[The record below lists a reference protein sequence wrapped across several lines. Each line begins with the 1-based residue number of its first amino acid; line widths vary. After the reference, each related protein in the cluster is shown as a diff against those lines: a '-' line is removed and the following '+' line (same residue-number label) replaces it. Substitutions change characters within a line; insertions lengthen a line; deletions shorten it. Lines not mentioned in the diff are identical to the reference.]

1 MSQLSEQTPTDQDLS
16 RRLTELAAS
25 LRELASRRSVDETLQ
40 LAVDRAAELIPGC
53 DYADVMF
60 IRPGGTTTPVSTDPV
75 AVALDEL
82 QSETGEG
89 PCLLAARGTTRVVAH
104 DLEHDRRWPAF
115 GPRAA
120 ELGVLSTLSYQ
131 LFLLRN
137 EGDRLGALNL
147 FGTRPYAFDQDAVA
161 VGEVFAAHCAAVL
174 ASAIAQEG
182 ATAALHSR
190 DVIGQA
196 KGILMARHDVDATEA
211 FDMLRR
217 ASQRQHTKL
226 REVAERVASTGGLD

>member
-1 MSQLSEQTPTDQDLS
+1 MDHPPAPSATPKDLAD
-16 RRLTELAAS
+16 RLTALAAS
-25 LRELASRRSVDETLQ
+25 LRELASRTSIDETLQ
-40 LAVDRAAELIPGC
+40 LAVDRATELIPGC

-60 IRPGGTTTPVSTDPV
+60 IRPGGTTTPVSSDPV

-82 QSETGEG
+82 QSATGEG
-89 PCLLAARGTTRVVAH
+89 PCLTAALEMTRVVAH
-104 DLEHDRRWPAF
+104 DLGHDERWPVF

-120 ELGVLSTLSYQ
+120 ELGVTSTLSYQ

-137 EGDRLGALNL
+137 DSDRLGALNL
-147 FGTRPYAFDQDAVA
+147 FGTRPYAFDQEAVA

-196 KGILMARHDVDATEA
+196 KGILMARHAVDANEA
-211 FDMLRR
+211 FDLLRR
-217 ASQRQHTKL
+217 ASQRQHVKL
-226 REVAERVASTGGLD
+226 REIAERVAATGRLE

>member
-1 MSQLSEQTPTDQDLS
+1 MEHAPTPTRTTRALPL
-16 RRLTELAAS
+16 RLTELATS
-25 LRELASRRSVDETLQ
+25 LRELASRRTVDEMLQ
-40 LAVDRAAELIPGC
+40 LAVDRATELIPGC

-89 PCLLAARGTTRVVAH
+89 PCLTAAREMTRVVAH
-104 DLEHDRRWPAF
+104 DLGHDERWAAF
-115 GPRAA
+115 GPRAT
-120 ELGVLSTLSYQ
+120 ELGVASALSFQ

-196 KGILMARHDVDATEA
+196 KGILMARHDVDANEA

-217 ASQRQHTKL
+217 ASQRQHAKL
-226 REVAERVASTGGLD
+226 RDVAERVASTGHLD

>member
-1 MSQLSEQTPTDQDLS
+1 MNQPPPHTHARNDLPE
-16 RRLTELAAS
+16 RLTDLAAS
-25 LRELASRRSVDETLQ
+25 LRELASRTSVDETLQ
-40 LAVDRAAELIPGC
+40 LAVDRATELIPGC

-60 IRPGGTTTPVSTDPV
+60 IRPGGTTTPVSSDPV

-82 QSETGEG
+82 QSTTGEG
-89 PCLLAARGTTRVVAH
+89 PCLTAAREMTRVVAH
-104 DLEHDRRWPAF
+104 DLGHDERWPVF

-120 ELGVLSTLSYQ
+120 ELGVVSTLSYQ

-137 EGDRLGALNL
+137 DSDRLGALNI
-147 FGTRPYAFDQDAVA
+147 FGTRPCAFDQEAIA

-182 ATAALHSR
+182 ASAALRSR

-196 KGILMARHDVDATEA
+196 KGILMARHEVAPDEA
-211 FDMLRR
+211 FAMLRR
-217 ASQRQHTKL
+217 ASQRQHSKL
-226 REVAERVASTGGLD
+226 RDIAERVVSIGHLE